1 MNNEMLN
8 DFCDETELLLKK
20 LNSHLH
26 ILSGFTIGYK
36 YPNKNLKEQNRIQD
50 FNADVI
56 NEYCNVLHR
65 FIAEAREVNEIIGRS
80 GENDN

>member
-1 MNNEMLN
+1 MNNEMFN

-36 YPNKNLKEQNRIQD
+36 YPSKNIKEQHRIQD
-50 FNADVI
+50 FEADAI
-56 NEYCNVLHR
+56 NECCNVLNH
-65 FIAEAREVNEIIGRS
+65 FIAEAREISEINGR
-80 GENDN
+80 GEENDN